1 MKTLFSVHWILIT
14 SLWYF
19 ISGVLHDIFV
29 IKKHKGD
36 YDRELLR
43 LLMDGHVLIL
53 SGVVL
58 FVCYLMMLSKIQCG
72 NTIAIIIAIFM
83 LIYCFM
89 ILPFLSSYLTMALS
103 IIVIIVSV
111 YLFSTF
117 PSIWDVMEKYRHGG

>member
-1 MKTLFSVHWILIT
+1 MKTLFSVHWIFIT

-19 ISGVLHDIFV
+19 GSGILHDFFV
-29 IKKHKGD
+29 LKAHKGD

-43 LLMDGHVLIL
+43 LLMDGHVLIA

-72 NTIAIIIAIFM
+72 NTIAIIVAGFM

-103 IIVIIVSV
+103 AMVIIVSL

-117 PSIWDVMEKYRHGG
+117 PSIWDVMEKYR

>member
-1 MKTLFSVHWILIT
+1 MKTLFSVHWIFIT
-14 SLWYF
+14 SLWF
-19 ISGVLHDIFV
+19 FASGVLHDFFV
-29 IKKHKGD
+29 IKNHKGN

-72 NTIAIIIAIFM
+72 NTIAIIVAFFM

-89 ILPFLSSYLTMALS
+89 IFPFLSSYLTMALS
-103 IIVIIVSV
+103 VMVIIVSL

-117 PSIWDVMEKYRHGG
+117 PSIWDVMEKYR

>member
-1 MKTLFSVHWILIT
+1 MKALFSVHWILAASI
-14 SLWYF
+14 WYF
-19 ISGVLHDIFV
+19 GNGVLHDIFV
-29 IKKHKGD
+29 IKKHEAG

-43 LLMDGHVLIL
+43 LLMDGHLLLL

-72 NTIAIIIAIFM
+72 NTIAIIIASFM

-89 ILPFLSSYLTMALS
+89 IFPFLKSIVTMAIS
-103 IIVIIVSV
+103 VMVIIVSI

-117 PSIWDVMEKYRHGG
+117 PSIWEVMAKYRQGE